1 MLLDLLSSSNQLSFN
16 IKVAQLVGL
25 HSAIYLSELMAIN
38 EKAIRKNKTLNID
51 GLDFFKVDRKY
62 IAERTTITI
71 EEQYKLDINLNKT
84 EIIKICTEDTDTI
97 YVDIN
102 MLCVL
107 LGGKVDESIISN
119 IKATNKKK
127 GLSKEEKAAMFKQQ
141 RLDEIRTTSVPLR
154 EAYAD
159 WIEAGLNRYG
169 ASKFSKVV
177 VRNCEQ
183 QVDNFAQG
191 NLNVALAIIKGNYQG
206 YNTMKYSIDNY
217 LATHSASNAA
227 RTTEKVTV
235 LKGEV
240 F

>member
-25 HSAIYLSELMAIN
+25 QGAVYLSELMAIN
-38 EKAIRKNKTLNID
+38 EKAIRKNKIHCVDN
-51 GLDFFKVDRKY
+51 LDFFKVDRKY
-62 IAERTTITI
+62 ITDRTTIST
-71 EEQYKLDINLNKT
+71 EDQYKLDNNLNKAG
-84 EIIKICTEDTDTI
+84 IIKICIENVDTVYI
-97 YVDIN
+97 DIN

-107 LGGKVDESIISN
+107 LGGKVDESVISD

-141 RLDEIRTTSVPLR
+141 RLAEIKTTVVTLR

-159 WIEAGLNRYG
+159 WIEAGLSRYG
-169 ASKFSKVV
+169 ASKFSKSV

-183 QVDNFAQG
+183 QVEAFAQG

-206 YNTMKYSIDNY
+206 YNTMQYSIDNY

-227 RTTEKVTV
+227 RTTEKVTI
-235 LKGEV
+235 LTGEV

>member
-25 HSAIYLSELMAIN
+25 NSAVYLSELMAIN
-38 EKAIRKNKTLNID
+38 EKAIRKNKTHNVN

-62 IAERTTITI
+62 IAERTTITVT
-71 EEQYKLDINLNKT
+71 EQYKLDNNLSKNK
-84 EIIKICTEDTDTI
+84 IIQICAENVDTV

-107 LGGKVDESIISN
+107 LGGEVDKSVISE

-127 GLSKEEKAAMFKQQ
+127 SQSKEEKLAALKQV
-141 RLDEIRTTSVPLR
+141 RLAEIKTTVVTLR

-159 WIEAGLNRYG
+159 WIEAGLSRYG
-169 ASKFSKVV
+169 GGKFSNAI
-177 VRNCEQ
+177 VRTCEQ
-183 QVDNFAQG
+183 QVENFAQG
-191 NLNVALAIIKGNYQG
+191 NLEIALAIIKGNYQG

-227 RTTEKVTV
+227 RTTERVTV
-235 LKGEV
+235 LTGEV

>member
-25 HSAIYLSELMAIN
+25 NSAVYLSELTAIN
-38 EKAIRKNKTLNID
+38 EKAIRKNKILNMN

-62 IAERTTITI
+62 IAERTTITVG
-71 EEQYKLDINLNKT
+71 EQYKLDNNLSKNK
-84 EIIKICTEDTDTI
+84 IIQICAENVDTI

-107 LGGKVDESIISN
+107 LGGKVDESIITE

-127 GLSKEEKAAMFKQQ
+127 GQTKEEKLAALKQQ
-141 RLDEIRTTSVPLR
+141 RLAEIKTTSVPLR

-159 WIEAGLNRYG
+159 WIEAGLARYG
-169 ASKFSKVV
+169 GSKFSKTIVH
-177 VRNCEQ
+177 NCEQ
-183 QVDNFAQG
+183 QVDDFARG
-191 NLNVALAIIKGNYQG
+191 DFTVALAIIKGNYQG

-227 RTTEKVTV
+227 RTTERVTV
-235 LKGEV
+235 LTGEV

>member
-25 HSAIYLSELMAIN
+25 NSAVYLSELMAIN
-38 EKAIRKNKTLNID
+38 EKAIRKNKTHNVN

-62 IAERTTITI
+62 IAERTTIAVG
-71 EEQYKLDINLNKT
+71 EQYKLDNNLSKNK
-84 EIIKICTEDTDTI
+84 IIQICAENVDTI

-107 LGGKVDESIISN
+107 LGGKVDESIISE

-127 GLSKEEKAAMFKQQ
+127 GQTKEEKLAALKQR
-141 RLDEIRTTSVPLR
+141 RLAEIKTTSVPLR
-154 EAYAD
+154 EAYAN
-159 WIEAGLNRYG
+159 WIEAGLTRYG
-169 ASKFSKVV
+169 GSNFNNNV

-183 QVDNFAQG
+183 QIDDFAKG
-191 NLNVALAIIKGNYQG
+191 DFNVALAVIKGNYQG

-217 LATHSASNAA
+217 LAMHSASNAA
-227 RTTEKVTV
+227 RTTEKVTI
-235 LKGEV
+235 LTGEV